1 MNSVPSFLK
10 PVDPSEG
17 VGSGSALSERP
28 RGRGVTAP
36 AVGVVVPVCSVTDS
50 AGAVVVVSRALSTT
64 ALSPG
69 ATGESDGMATC
80 GTTTWGVTLGAAGE
94 EATTGSVVEEAEDV
108 VVTAT
113 EVGVPVVGVVVEMV
127 VGIVVVVVVV
137 GTTGFN
143 VQCFI
148 SVNART
154 FGVVG
159 SKSLSPPTVTSYFE
173 PSLPTVQFVSTIR
186 SAAASAC

>member
-50 AGAVVVVSRALSTT
+50 AGPVVVVSRALSTT
-64 ALSPG
+64 VVSPG

-80 GTTTWGVTLGAAGE
+80 GTTTRGVTLGAAGE
-94 EATTGSVVEEAEDV
+94 EATTGSVVEGPEDV

-113 EVGVPVVGVVVEMV
+113 EVVVLVVGVVVEV
-127 VGIVVVVVVV
+127 VDGVVVVVV

-148 SVNART
+148 SVSART